1 MDDFRNRNVLILGG
15 TGSIGSAIASA
26 FESCGANVYRHGRS
40 GEYSADL
47 SDSKQTYML
56 IERVLSK
63 SGGIDVLVNSVSSPA
78 VVQGFEKKNWD
89 DFLKHINVQLRSCV
103 ETTRLVLPYMKQKR
117 RGRMINIL
125 STYVVG
131 EPPASLSDYVTAKYA
146 LLGLTKAL
154 ARELGKYN
162 ITVNAVSPSFVK
174 NDFTNFI
181 PEKLT
186 EIIISQTPLNR
197 LVIPED
203 IASAV
208 LFLASDSSNYITGE
222 NLIVSGGSIMD

>member
-1 MDDFRNRNVLILGG
+1 MDNFKNKNILILGG

-26 FESCGANVYRHGRS
+26 FENSGANVYRHGRS

-47 SDSKQTYML
+47 SDSRQTHALM
-56 IERVLSK
+56 EKVFSR

-89 DFLKHINVQLRSCV
+89 DFLKHINVQLKACV
-103 ETTRLVLPYMKQKR
+103 ETARLVLPYMKQKR
-117 RGRMINIL
+117 RGRIINIL

-131 EPPASLSDYVTAKYA
+131 KPPASLSDYVVAKYA
-146 LLGLTKAL
+146 LFGLTKAL
-154 ARELGKYN
+154 ACELGKYN

-174 NDFTNFI
+174 NDFTSSI
-181 PEKLT
+181 PDKLT
-186 EIIISQTPLNR
+186 EIIIGQTPLNR

-208 LFLASDSSNYITGE
+208 LFLASDSSGYITGE
-222 NLIVSGGSIMD
+222 NLVVSGGNVMD